1 MKEDLLNFISNK
13 VFFYLSSR
21 YATFILQFVVS
32 LLLSARLG
40 PHYLGVWGVYIVIH
54 NYYYRL
60 NLGIP
65 YSSQVMLIQNLKDRN
80 NCNLIY
86 FNSLIVT
93 GFLILIVAV
102 CTIILGSVS
111 VSYFDKYNIS
121 WQLYVL
127 AAIACIEHVNYLL
140 ISVFR
145 VNNQIYEIAFQQSIT
160 VVFQLV
166 VLFFAQ
172 GEHLVIVLLFALLVS
187 ALSSLFLLLCRN
199 RMSVKGCH
207 VDKTIIKELLNKGYA
222 LFFYNTCF
230 YFIMMSLR
238 TIISSDYSPEE
249 FGNFTFAYTLSNAI
263 MLLVEALIF
272 LVSPKMI
279 SMYASADLEKIRINM
294 RKIRFNYITL
304 IHLLMYMALVVF
316 PYVKLLFK
324 QYTTISSAFIFVSLI
339 LMTQSFNMA
348 FAQCLIARNKEKKAA
363 LSSLIAL
370 AINLVVGA
378 LLSRV
383 FHVEYQYVMLSS
395 VLSMMVFS
403 ILLFV
408 YLKEEIG
415 LTWKRDTVS
424 WRLLVPYLVFLAT
437 TIVGLNVSQYM
448 IVIFLLLN
456 LKEIKKIGETIF
468 LIFNKPNI
476 VNV

>member
-1 MKEDLLNFISNK
+1 
-13 VFFYLSSR
+13 
-21 YATFILQFVVS
+21 
-32 LLLSARLG
+32 
-40 PHYLGVWGVYIVIH
+40 
-54 NYYYRL
+54 
-60 NLGIP
+60 
-65 YSSQVMLIQNLKDRN
+65 
-80 NCNLIY
+80 
-86 FNSLIVT
+86 
-93 GFLILIVAV
+93 
-102 CTIILGSVS
+102 
-111 VSYFDKYNIS
+111 
-121 WQLYVL
+121 
-127 AAIACIEHVNYLL
+127 
-140 ISVFR
+140 
-145 VNNQIYEIAFQQSIT
+145 
-160 VVFQLV
+160 
-166 VLFFAQ
+166 
-172 GEHLVIVLLFALLVS
+172 
-187 ALSSLFLLLCRN
+187 
-199 RMSVKGCH
+199 
-207 VDKTIIKELLNKGYA
+207 
-222 LFFYNTCF
+222 
-230 YFIMMSLR
+230 
-238 TIISSDYSPEE
+238 
-249 FGNFTFAYTLSNAI
+249 

-316 PYVKLLFK
+316 PFVKLLFK